1 MGPNPNQIELSWAR
15 KDRGIKAGICSK
27 SSVLLNLT
35 TPPLVPTPS
44 DKRGVLSARTVIL
57 TRGCVSARVQF
68 CLPSSFSSSSPPP
81 TAETDCAIRIAGCC
95 RCRLPERFARKINL
109 HAFIVPFIPP
119 CLTHCFP
126 VGCGQKETFGLRNKT
141 SLFMRPKRH

>member
-1 MGPNPNQIELSWAR
+1 MRPNSNQIELSRVR
-15 KDRGIKAGICSK
+15 KDRGIKARICSK
-27 SSVLLNLT
+27 SSVLLKLT

-68 CLPSSFSSSSPPP
+68 CLPSSFAPP
-81 TAETDCAIRIAGCC
+81 TTEETDCAIRIAGCC
-95 RCRLPERFARKINL
+95 RCRPPERFARKINL
-109 HAFIVPFIPP
+109 HACIVPFIPP
-119 CLTHCFP
+119 CLSHCFP

>member
-57 TRGCVSARVQF
+57 TRGCVSARVQI
-68 CLPSSFSSSSPPP
+68 CLPSSSSSSSSPPP
-81 TAETDCAIRIAGCC
+81 TAETDGAIRIAGCSVAAVARRSDLRARLIYMHALCLSSLHVC
-95 RCRLPERFARKINL
+95 RIVSCLGEDKKRRLN
-109 HAFIVPFIPP
+109 
-119 CLTHCFP
+119 
-126 VGCGQKETFGLRNKT
+126 
-141 SLFMRPKRH
+141 

>member
-15 KDRGIKAGICSK
+15 KDRGIKARICSK

-81 TAETDCAIRIAGCC
+81 TEETDCAIRIAGCC
-95 RCRLPERFARKINL
+95 RCRPPERFARKINL
-109 HAFIVPFIPP
+109 HALCISSLHVCRIVSR
-119 CLTHCFP
+119 L
-126 VGCGQKETFGLRNKT
+126 GADK
-141 SLFMRPKRH
+141 KRRLD